1 MASCGGGGA
10 WEAPPAGAGL
20 EAGLRLANSLTP
32 GELTPL
38 RAARGRTLRWYTCG
52 PTVYD
57 VAHMGHARAYLT
69 FDILRRVVEDY
80 FGYSVLY
87 QMNITDIDDKIILR
101 ARRNKLV
108 ADFGAAAAGRPLE
121 EVSAE
126 VRGHAA
132 AFLEKRRAKA
142 AALAEPLPAGAPL
155 REKDERE
162 TLAAEA
168 ALKAEQ
174 AAEILANVEAAT
186 GDLSALLVAGQDPL
200 AEALDAAKG
209 HEVNDPSIFDAHAR
223 RFEEEFHTDMDR
235 LGVRPADSITRVSE
249 FVPEVVA
256 YIERIIERG
265 LAYAAEG
272 SVYFDTRAFQK
283 AGHTYRKLVPFSGQ
297 ASEAEM
303 AEGEGALGSGLRGK
317 RHPNDFALWK
327 ASKPGEPEWDSPWG
341 RGRPGWHI
349 ECSVMASEVLGER
362 LDIHAGGCDLKF
374 PHHDNELAQ
383 AEAFYGSQQWVNY
396 FLHAGHLHIRGLKM
410 SKSLKNFITIQ
421 QALEEHS
428 PRQLRLMFLLQKWDK
443 PMLYSDQ
450 AVSDA
455 RNKEALFK
463 NFFGA
468 VKALLRGDWHRQR
481 QPWRPQD
488 RALSELLLEVEERVH
503 AALCENVD
511 TPEVMAALCDLVTE
525 TNKYLTDGGEPLAL
539 LLRRVAGYVTK
550 ILGIFGVV
558 GPDEI
563 GFQGGGGAGG
573 QSTEALISPFVGA
586 LVQFRDDVRGAARA
600 EKSQATLEIC
610 DGVRDGA
617 LVDLGI
623 RVEDRAG
630 TASLWKMDDPAT
642 LRREM
647 EEKRAAQREA
657 ERKKSANKLEKLK
670 KDLAKWQAAAVAPAD
685 FFKTPAYAGKFS
697 ELNADGFPIKNK
709 EGEDLNKSQT
719 KAATKDLDR
728 HSKAHKQLLEKGD
741 PDAFLSDLAEQ
752 VKALSLAVGNGD

>member
-1 MASCGGGGA
+1 MA
-10 WEAPPAGAGL
+10 WQAPGEGAGL
-20 EAGLRLANSLTP
+20 DAGLRVANSLVP
-32 GELTPL
+32 GELVPL
-38 RAARGRTLRWYTCG
+38 RAERGRTLRWYTCG

-108 ADFGAAAAGRPLE
+108 ADFGAAAAKRPLA
-121 EVSAE
+121 EVAAE
-126 VRGHAA
+126 VRGHAQS
-132 AFLEKRRAKA
+132 FLDKRRVKA
-142 AALAEPLPAGAPL
+142 AELAEPLPEGAPA
-155 REKDERE
+155 RAVDERE

-168 ALKAEQ
+168 ALKAQQ
-174 AAEILANVEAAT
+174 AEEILAAVDSAA
-186 GDLSALLVAGQDPL
+186 DLPAVLAAGQDPL

-223 RFEEEFHTDMDR
+223 RFEEEFHADMER

-249 FVPEVVA
+249 YVPEVVA
-256 YIERIIERG
+256 YIERIVGRG
-265 LAYAAEG
+265 FAYAAEG

-283 AGHTYRKLVPFSGQ
+283 GGHAYRKLVPFCGQ
-297 ASEAEM
+297 ATEAEM

-383 AEAFYGSQQWVNY
+383 AEAFYGTQQWVNY
-396 FLHAGHLHIRGLKM
+396 FMHAGHLHIRGLKM
-410 SKSLKNFITIQ
+410 SKSLKNFVTIQ

-468 VKALLRGDWHRQR
+468 VKALLRGDWFRQR

-488 RALSELLLEVEERVH
+488 RALSDLLLQTEERVH
-503 AALCENVD
+503 TALCENVD

-525 TNKYLTDGGEPLAL
+525 SNKYLAAESPLAL
-539 LLRRVAGYVTK
+539 LMRRVAGYVTK

-558 GPDEI
+558 GPDEL
-563 GFQGGGGAGG
+563 GFQGGSAAGG
-573 QSTEALISPFVGA
+573 QSAEALISPFVGA
-586 LVQFRDDVRGAARA
+586 LVQFRDDVRGVARA
-600 EKSQATLEIC
+600 EKSQATLGLC
-610 DGVRDGA
+610 DSVRDGS

-623 RVEDRAG
+623 RVEDRANA
-630 TASLWKMDDPAT
+630 ASLWKMDDPAT
-642 LRREM
+642 LRREI
-647 EEKRAAQREA
+647 EEKRAAQQEA
-657 ERKKSANKLEKLK
+657 ERKKNANKLDKLK
-670 KDLAKWQAAAVAPAD
+670 KDLVKWKAAAVCPTD
-685 FFKTPAYAGKFS
+685 FFRTPAFAGKFS
-697 ELNADGFPIKNK
+697 ELNEEGFPAKNA
-709 EGEDLNKSQT
+709 EGEALSKSQV
-719 KAATKDLDR
+719 KSATKDLDR
-728 HSKAHKQLLEKGD
+728 HTKAHKQLQEKGD
-741 PDAFLSDLAEQ
+741 AFLNDLEEQ
-752 VKALSLAVGNGD
+752 VRQLTIVVESSAVESSG